1 MHTTL
6 PTDLAGVYAV
16 PPLARLQGARAPL
29 ALDANDAVREHIRAG
44 GVTRLLYGGNAF
56 VYHITLDDYAEL
68 LGWMAGAPDDV
79 WMIPSVGPSFGRALD
94 QAGLVK
100 AFPFPCAM
108 LLPCADPRDADGL
121 EAGARDIAQRAGV
134 PLILYLKDRDNW
146 GKDEARGLDAVG
158 RLVADGVACAIKYA
172 VVRED
177 PGVDPYLEALLQ
189 RVDRRGVISGIGE
202 RPAVVHLE
210 RWQLTGFTTGSG
222 CVAPVLSQ
230 AIFEA
235 CGRGDFETAR
245 ALRSVFLPLED
256 RRDEWGPARV
266 LHAAVALS
274 GIAGT
279 GPIPPFVSA
288 LSGEQQR
295 ALAPIAQALYEANGH
310 RSAESRV
317 LSAE

>member
-6 PTDLAGVYAV
+6 PSDLAGVYAV
-16 PPLARLQGARAPL
+16 PPLARQQGARAPL
-29 ALDANDAVREHIRAG
+29 DLDANDAILDHIRG
-44 GVTRLLYGGNAF
+44 GGITRLLYGGNAF
-56 VYHITLDDYAEL
+56 LYHITLDDYAEL
-68 LGWMAGAPDDV
+68 LGWMASAPDDL

-100 AFPFPCAM
+100 SFPFPCAM

-134 PLILYLKDRDNW
+134 PLVLYLKDRHNW
-146 GKDEARGLDAVG
+146 GRDEARGLDAVG
-158 RLVADGVACAIKYA
+158 RLVADKVACAIKYA

-189 RVDRRGVISGIGE
+189 RVDRRYVISGIGE
-202 RPAVVHLE
+202 RPAVTHLE
-210 RWQLTGFTTGSG
+210 QWQLTGFTTGSG

-230 AIFEA
+230 AIFDA
-235 CGRGDFETAR
+235 CSRGDFETAR

-266 LHAAVALS
+266 LHAAVALA
-274 GIAGT
+274 GIAAT

-288 LSGEQQR
+288 LSADQQR
-295 ALAPIAQALYEANGH
+295 ALAPVAAALYAANGQ
-310 RSAESRV
+310 RSAEARV

>member
-6 PTDLAGVYAV
+6 PSDLAGVYAV
-16 PPLARLQGARAPL
+16 PPLARQRGARAPL
-29 ALDANDAVREHIRAG
+29 DLDANDAILDHIRGG

-56 VYHITLDDYAEL
+56 LYHITLDDYAEL
-68 LGWMAGAPDDV
+68 LGWMASAPDDL

-108 LLPCADPRDADGL
+108 LLPCADPRDAEGL

-146 GKDEARGLDAVG
+146 GKDEARGLEAVG
-158 RLVADGVACAIKYA
+158 RLVADGVACGLKYA
-172 VVRED
+172 VVRAD

-189 RVDRRGVISGIGE
+189 HVDRRFVISGIGE
-202 RPAVVHLE
+202 RPAVTHLE
-210 RWQLTGFTTGSG
+210 QWRLTGFTTGSG
-222 CVAPVLSQ
+222 CLAPALSE

-235 CGRGDFETAR
+235 CGRGDFDTAR

-256 RRDEWGPARV
+256 RRDDWGPARV
-266 LHAAVALS
+266 LHAAVALA
-274 GIAGT
+274 GIADT

-288 LSGEQQR
+288 LPAEQQR
-295 ALAPIAQALYEANGH
+295 TLAPIAQALYHANGQ
-310 RSAESRV
+310 RRAELAV
-317 LSAE
+317 PGTE

>member
-1 MHTTL
+1 MQTTL
-6 PTDLAGVYAV
+6 PTELAGVYAV
-16 PPLARLQGARAPL
+16 PPLARQQGARAPL
-29 ALDANDAVREHIRAG
+29 DLDANDAIREHIHRG
-44 GVTRLLYGGNAF
+44 GITRLLYGGNAF
-56 VYHITLDDYAEL
+56 LYHITLDDYAEL
-68 LGWMAGAPDDV
+68 LGWMASAPDAL

-121 EAGARDIAQRAGV
+121 EAGAREIAQRAGV
-134 PLILYLKDRDNW
+134 PLILYLKERDNW
-146 GKDEARGLDAVG
+146 GRDEARGLDVVG

-177 PGVDPYLEALLQ
+177 PGVDPYLEALLE
-189 RVDRRGVISGIGE
+189 RVDRRHVISGIGE
-202 RPAVVHLE
+202 RPAVMHLE
-210 RWQLTGFTTGSG
+210 QWTLTGFTTGSG

-235 CGRGDFETAR
+235 CERGDYETAR
-245 ALRSVFLPLED
+245 AVRSVFLPLED
-256 RRDEWGPARV
+256 RRDDWGPARV
-266 LHAAVALS
+266 LHAAVALA

-288 LSGEQQR
+288 LSAEQQR
-295 ALAPIAQALYEANGH
+295 ALAPIAQALCEANGR
-310 RSAESRV
+310 RSAEFAAP
-317 LSAE
+317 SAE